1 MNDQHKSILKNLFK
15 FRWSPK
21 INIELFDNF
30 LWRTMMVVVTSLH
43 DDGRG
48 YDDGRG
54 ADDGRGRLFSRW
66 RGDHKYRDQEQ
77 WEFVTKT
84 NNEQLGYSLGQTK
97 NVGK

>member
-1 MNDQHKSILKNLFK
+1 
-15 FRWSPK
+15 
-21 INIELFDNF
+21 
-30 LWRTMMVVVTSLH
+30 MMVVVTSLH

-77 WEFVTKT
+77 
-84 NNEQLGYSLGQTK
+84 
-97 NVGK
+97 